1 MFIEY
6 GFKPRFV
13 GSQAEL
19 PPLLVLLSI
28 LGGLS
33 LFGIMGIVYGPLAV
47 SAFLTLA
54 DMYFRDYRPCFERR
68 PPPGEP

>member
-1 MFIEY
+1 M
-6 GFKPRFV
+6 
-13 GSQAEL
+13 
-19 PPLLVLLSI
+19 LLSI

-68 PPPGEP
+68 PPPGDPPRAA